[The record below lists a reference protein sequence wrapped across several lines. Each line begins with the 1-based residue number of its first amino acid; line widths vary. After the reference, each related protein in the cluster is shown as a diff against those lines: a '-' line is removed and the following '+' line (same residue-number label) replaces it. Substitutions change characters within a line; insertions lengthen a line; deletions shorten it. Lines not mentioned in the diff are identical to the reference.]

1 MEKMVFIAFNIAVE
15 SQVLEVMESLGL
27 RSYTKWPR
35 LMGVGR
41 TSGPHLDSHIW
52 PGANGAVAVVC
63 PEEKARALMDKIRQL
78 RRSLG
83 REGLK
88 AFLLPVE
95 DVT

>member
-1 MEKMVFIAFNIAVE
+1 MKMVLVALNIAIE
-15 SQVLEVMESLGL
+15 RHVLEKLSALGL

-35 LMGVGR
+35 LMGVGE

-52 PGANGAVAVVC
+52 PGANTVIAVVA
-63 PEEKARALMDKIRQL
+63 PDDKAAALMEEIRDL
-78 RRSLG
+78 RKTLG
-83 REGLK
+83 SEGVK

>member
-1 MEKMVFIAFNIAVE
+1 MKMVFIALNIAIE

-27 RSYTKWPR
+27 RSYTMWPR
-35 LMGVGR
+35 LMGVGQA
-41 TSGPHLDSHIW
+41 SGPHLDSHVW
-52 PGANGAVAVVC
+52 PGANCVIAVVC
-63 PEEKARALMDKIRQL
+63 PEEKARALMEEVRRL

-95 DVT
+95 EVT